1 LVKYAIITP
10 VRDEEKYVAATIE
23 SIVHQSIRPTVWVI
37 VDDGSSDRTPEILKL
52 YADEYSWIRVV
63 RRANRGHRL
72 PGGGV
77 VEAFYDGYRTIQ
89 SDDWQFL
96 VKFDADLVPEPD
108 YFERCFQHFSW
119 DIHLGIGGG
128 EIVHKDGEE
137 LEPEKTP
144 RFHVRGATKIYRRD
158 CWEDLGG
165 LFPGAGWDTVDEI
178 KANALGW
185 QTYSFTDIPLLHL
198 RRTGSAQGSFAD
210 NMKHGVVCYATGYH
224 PLFVI
229 ASSIRRLPRKP
240 YIAGSFA
247 ILMGFVKS
255 YFTRPRRVDD
265 RKLIRYVREQQLR
278 RLCGLETIWR

>member
-1 LVKYAIITP
+1 MLKYAIVTP

-23 SIVHQSIRPTVWVI
+23 AIIQQSIRPMVWVI
-37 VDDGSSDRTPEILKL
+37 VDDGSSDRTMEILEG
-52 YADEYSWIRVV
+52 YAEKHAWIQVV

-72 PGGGV
+72 PGRGV
-77 VEAFYDGYRTIQ
+77 VEAFYDGYRTIE

-108 YFERCFQHFSW
+108 YFKRCLQHFIQ
-119 DIHLGIGGG
+119 DTRLGIGGG
-128 EIVHKDGEE
+128 EIVHRDRGN

-158 CWEDLGG
+158 CWEDIGG
-165 LFPGAGWDTVDEI
+165 LFTGTGWDTVDEI

-185 QTYSFTDIPLLHL
+185 QTYSFTDVPLLHL
-198 RRTGSAQGSFAD
+198 RRTGSAQGSFSD
-210 NMKHGVVCYATGYH
+210 NVKHGVVCYATGYH

-240 YIAGSFA
+240 YVAGSFA
-247 ILMGFVKS
+247 ILLGYFKS
-255 YFTRPRRVDD
+255 YFTRPRRVED
-265 RKLIRYVREQQLR
+265 RSLIRYVRAQQLR